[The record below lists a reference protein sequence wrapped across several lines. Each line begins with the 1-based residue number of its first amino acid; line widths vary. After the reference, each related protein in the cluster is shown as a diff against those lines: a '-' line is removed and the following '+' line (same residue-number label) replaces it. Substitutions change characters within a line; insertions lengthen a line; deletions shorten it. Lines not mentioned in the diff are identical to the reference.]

1 MGFPRIPTVCKQFKA
16 GLGIGANEEAQ
27 GLQLIE
33 ALLKT
38 VAHSPKFR
46 IEGPNT
52 PSHAAGTMPE
62 WTVHRGPHPED
73 NQLFGQ
79 PKWPQLQAAVADYS
93 WLLTRDYGAPSALT
107 LVGDRF
113 QLSQRQ
119 RVAVARCS
127 CSDSSRIQRSQRQAH
142 WSEISEVHID
152 GLNLLTTVEAALAGG
167 VVLQARDGCYRDMAS
182 FHGNYRMV
190 EEALAAAEL
199 VGEVLDG
206 RSAHWLLDRPVS
218 NTGRLAALLRGLA
231 ERRGWS
237 WEVELVPDPDKIL
250 KDSNSVVATADSAIL
265 DRCPRWTNLAR
276 RVVDL
281 RVPGAWFVPL
291 EVS

>member
-1 MGFPRIPTVCKQFKA
+1 
-16 GLGIGANEEAQ
+16 
-27 GLQLIE
+27 
-33 ALLKT
+33 
-38 VAHSPKFR
+38 
-46 IEGPNT
+46 
-52 PSHAAGTMPE
+52 MPE

-79 PKWPQLQAAVADYS
+79 PNWPQLQAAVADYS
-93 WLLTRDYGAPSALT
+93 WLLSRGYGAQSALT

-119 RVAVARCS
+119 RVAVARCA
-127 CSDSSRIQRSQRQAH
+127 CSDAARIERTQRQVEWEA
-142 WSEISEVHID
+142 IAEVHID

-167 VVLQARDGCYRDMAS
+167 VVLQARDGSYRDMAS
-182 FHGNYRMV
+182 FHGNYRLV
-190 EEALAAAEL
+190 DEALAAAEL

-231 ERRGWS
+231 EHRGWS
-237 WEVELVPDPDKIL
+237 WQVELVPDPDKIL
-250 KDSNSVVATADSAIL
+250 KDSNSVVASADSAIL
-265 DRCPRWTNLAR
+265 DRCPGWTNLAR

-281 RVPGAWFVPL
+281 RVPDAWLVPL
-291 EVS
+291 EVI